1 MAKISIGDNI
11 ELIRALK
18 EKIAKYRNEF
28 SKNEAL
34 VRYALIDPFLR
45 ALGWDIED
53 PEQVKPEYSTEAGR
67 PDYALFVRNK
77 KSPRAFIGAKK
88 LGKNEDLQQHISYCV
103 SEGVKFFI
111 ATDGNH
117 WELYDT
123 YRETRLPE
131 KKILE
136 WDISDDN
143 ESMIAIRSISIAN
156 LESFGKTPVESIFT
170 GSETKLFEDGSQIK
184 ARGTESIEVLDK
196 KDGGQR
202 KRPLHP
208 ISLTINAEVFSID
221 KSNQILIKTA
231 EWLIS
236 KGKMTKSKAKI
247 ESGPDRWLVNT
258 EPVHKNGKKFFNS
271 HKLSNGLFLE
281 THYSSVTI
289 EKLAKSMMKYY
300 GYPENSISVRWKK

>member
-1 MAKISIGDNI
+1 MAEISIGDNI
-11 ELIRALK
+11 KLIRTLK
-18 EKIAKYRNEF
+18 EKIAKYRDEF

-131 KKILE
+131 KKIIE

-143 ESMIAIRSISIAN
+143 ESRVAIRSISIAN
-156 LESFGKTPVESIFT
+156 LESFGEIPAESILT
-170 GSETKLFEDGSQIK
+170 SPQPEGVEEWSQIK
-184 ARGTESIEVLDK
+184 AGDRESIEVRPK
-196 KDGGQR
+196 RAGKQR
-202 KRPLHP
+202 RVP
-208 ISLTINAEVFSID
+208 ISVTINAKEFDVD

>member
-1 MAKISIGDNI
+1 MAKISIGDNV

-18 EKIAKYRNEF
+18 EKIAKYGDEF

-67 PDYALFVRNK
+67 PDYALFLRNK
-77 KSPRAFIGAKK
+77 ERPYAFIGAKK

-103 SEGVKFFI
+103 SEGVTFFI

-123 YRETRLPE
+123 YRKTKLPE
-131 KKILE
+131 KKITE
-136 WDISDDN
+136 WDISYDN
-143 ESMIAIRSISIAN
+143 ESIVAIRSISIAN
-156 LESFGKTPVESIFT
+156 LESFGEIPAESIFT
-170 GSETKLFEDGSQIK
+170 GSETKVFEEGSQIK
-184 ARGTESIEVLDK
+184 AGGTELMEAPHK
-196 KDGGQR
+196 REGRQR
-202 KRPLHP
+202 RERHRP
-208 ISLTINAEVFSID
+208 ISVTINAEVFNID
-221 KSNQILIKTA
+221 KSNQILIRTA

-236 KGKMTKSKAKI
+236 EGKMTKSNARI
-247 ESGPDRWLVNT
+247 EAGPKRWLVNT
-258 EPVHKNGKKFFNS
+258 EPVHKSGKKFFSS

-281 THYSSVTI
+281 MNFDVAKI
-289 EKLAKSMMKYY
+289 EKLAKSMMKHC
-300 GYPENSISVRWKK
+300 GYSEDSISVRWKE